1 MSTVTEKMSVK
12 ELTGFIQSN
21 ADYVAKHSPE
31 LFKDIQSAN
40 EKAKKKQL
48 KKADLYAL
56 AKVIENFVEI
66 ESKKTEKVENSVKQK
81 KENKSV
87 TKRSVQEQELVL
99 ADTFPAEV
107 TVGKE
112 VYKKADIK
120 DMTALRR
127 ALEQGKEIVFACY
140 WTKRHLKQF
149 SYGIP
154 ELHSDVTEFPDDLD
168 IAQAIYVSDED
179 KVAYAVS
186 VITEH
191 IYTFLAVDIPEYEGI
206 RFCNGMEFQI
216 YAK

>member
-1 MSTVTEKMSVK
+1 M
-12 ELTGFIQSN
+12 
-21 ADYVAKHSPE
+21 
-31 LFKDIQSAN
+31 
-40 EKAKKKQL
+40 
-48 KKADLYAL
+48 
-56 AKVIENFVEI
+56 
-66 ESKKTEKVENSVKQK
+66 
-81 KENKSV
+81 
-87 TKRSVQEQELVL
+87 
-99 ADTFPAEV
+99 
-107 TVGKE
+107 
-112 VYKKADIK
+112 
-120 DMTALRR
+120 
-127 ALEQGKEIVFACY
+127 
-140 WTKRHLKQF
+140 KQF